1 MKKQFIFILFF
12 LFSSFFS
19 FSQSFNSVITVNG
32 LTCAMCSFSTQKSLE
47 KLDFIKSITPDL
59 EATSFK
65 VEFKE
70 DKFIDFDLIQE
81 KVEDAG
87 FFIGSIDIIFYDN
100 LIAENDKHTFI
111 DNNLFHIFSEGEIE
125 TNVFTLVDKNFIRKN
140 DYEIISKKT
149 NHSCYET
156 GIHTDTCCSKHDN
169 LKSNKVFHIKTT
181 L

>member
-1 MKKQFIFILFF
+1 MKKILFIL
-12 LFSSFFS
+12 SFTLIYNLGY
-19 FSQSFNSVITVNG
+19 SQSFYVDIKATG

-65 VEFKE
+65 VEFKK

-87 FFIGSIDIIFYDN
+87 FFVGSLDIIFYDK
-100 LIAENDKHTFI
+100 LITENDKHSFI
-111 DNNLFHIFSEGEIE
+111 DNNLFHIFSDGDVDS
-125 TNVFTLVDKNFIRKN
+125 NVFTLVDKNFIRKN

-156 GIHTDTCCSKHDN
+156 GIHTDTCCSKHEN
-169 LKSNKVFHIKTT
+169 MKSNKVFHIKTS

>member
-1 MKKQFIFILFF
+1 MKKVLITLSLILIFNFGY
-12 LFSSFFS
+12 
-19 FSQSFNSVITVNG
+19 SQSFYSNLKATG
-32 LTCAMCSFSTQKSLE
+32 LTCAMCSYSTQKSLE
-47 KLDFIKSITPDL
+47 KLDFIESITPDL

-65 VEFKE
+65 LEFKE

-100 LIAENDKHTFI
+100 LIAENDKHSVI
-111 DNNLFHIFSEGEIE
+111 DNNLFHIFSEGELE